1 MNRTPTPGA
10 ERMRRYRRRER
21 SKRLLV
27 PVVLEPAEIT
37 ALMRRGYLL
46 AGDRENIAEI
56 EAAVNSFIAE
66 ALVTP

>member
-1 MNRTPTPGA
+1 
-10 ERMRRYRRRER
+10 
-21 SKRLLV
+21 
-27 PVVLEPAEIT
+27 LEPAEIT